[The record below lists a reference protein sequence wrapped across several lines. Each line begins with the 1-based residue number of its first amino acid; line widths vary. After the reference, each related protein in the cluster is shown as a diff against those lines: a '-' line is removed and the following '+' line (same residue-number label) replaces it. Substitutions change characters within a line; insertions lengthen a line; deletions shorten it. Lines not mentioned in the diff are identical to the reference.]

1 MADWLYPANVKFYDV
16 LAAFKEEDAVWPIN
30 SKVGVGDNVYIY
42 LSMPHKRI
50 GFVTSVMQTNLSDD
64 LIRIRTSPY
73 IKNADREKPKDKA
86 FMRLGNIKSFLES
99 SDDALSLKSLKSNG
113 LKGILMG
120 ARKLDNNPEL
130 LKYIK
135 DITNEL

>member
-1 MADWLYPANVKFYDV
+1 MADWLYLANVKFYDV
-16 LAAFKEEDAVWPIN
+16 LLAFKENDAVWSIN
-30 SKVGVGDNVYIY
+30 SKVDVGDNVYIY
-42 LSMPHKRI
+42 LALPYKKI
-50 GFVTSVMQTNLSDD
+50 GFVTEVMQTNLPDD
-64 LIRIRTSPY
+64 LIRIRTSLY
-73 IKNADREKPKDKA
+73 IKNADHKKPIDKT
-86 FMRLGNIKSFLES
+86 FMLLGNIKSFLEN
-99 SDDALSLKSLKSNG
+99 SDDALSLESLKSNG